1 MPSANKFAREN
12 QTTRTK
18 TPLASAAAPWR
29 LDAFVDPPD
38 VNFYDF
44 AFASKSHEHD
54 PRPQATVDIWST
66 RKVISRNAQLPADCS
81 RRISNNIVELD
92 EKTDRRRLPPDVS
105 SRRVTARSSCV
116 YLRAA

>member
-1 MPSANKFAREN
+1 MRSS
-12 QTTRTK
+12 TR
-18 TPLASAAAPWR
+18 PH
-29 LDAFVDPPD
+29 

-66 RKVISRNAQLPADCS
+66 RKVVSRNAQLPADCS

-92 EKTDRRRLPPDVS
+92 EKTD
-105 SRRVTARSSCV
+105 
-116 YLRAA
+116 